1 VNLTLVGLIGLIPPH
16 TEAIRLVSTG
26 VPTLDQILNDG
37 YPERSSILVLGQSG
51 LGKQALGYWFARSGL
66 TQGDYC
72 LYVTHRPVT
81 DVTRDMK
88 GFGVGTDRVP
98 EWIASAGSPVRCDLR
113 DTTSIS
119 YNIKQALQRNP
130 DRRIRIVTD
139 ILSPLLVL
147 NPSESMYSYW
157 SQLVEEVKRYDA
169 VILATGDE
177 EMHTPA
183 TIASMVHLFDG
194 VLEMKLF
201 EEGLRVTT
209 VLRVKQMLGQPPLP
223 GWFKFSFTQ
232 GMMEVAPLVT
242 Q

>member
-1 VNLTLVGLIGLIPPH
+1 
-16 TEAIRLVSTG
+16 LVSTG